1 MPDVH
6 PALNVAL
13 ALQSHK
19 GGGPRTRAKPMIPVT
34 PFVAL
39 FMISLV
45 SNLLMLT
52 GPLFML
58 QVYDRVLA
66 SKSVPTLVV
75 LTILI
80 SALYGFYAFLEA
92 LRSRMATRFGN
103 VIEASIGERLF
114 AAGIRLKLV
123 SGGPANAD
131 PVRDGDTL
139 RQFLSGPGPMALLDL
154 PWLPIYM
161 AVVFMLHPTL
171 GWLAVGGGLIIIL
184 LMVANEAL
192 SRKPSRQ
199 ANAAMGV
206 RQRQTDSARTNAET
220 IIAMGMLADMQARW
234 RQATQNLVA
243 VQRVAG
249 DRAAFFSSATKGL
262 RFLLQSAVLALGAYL
277 VIRGEMTGGLMI
289 AASVITSRALSPVE
303 QIVGQWRG
311 FVGARQAYRR
321 ISKILSVFS
330 EEGRDTR
337 LPLPNKQLTIRQLT
351 SGPSGGK
358 VTPLA
363 GITFELNAGEAL
375 GVLGPSGAGKSS
387 FARAL
392 VGVWPVLAGE
402 LRLDGAMLA
411 HYDPSQVGQIIGYL
425 PQRVELFDGSVAENI
440 ARFRPGSSSE
450 EVIEAARAAN
460 IHDLISS
467 LPNGYDTQIG
477 EQGDLLSA
485 GQRQRLGLARALFG
499 QPFLLV
505 LDEPNSNLDAGG
517 DAALSDAV
525 QQAKARG
532 AIVVVIAHRPSAIA
546 AVDKLLFLKNG
557 RQAAFGPKNEVLQQI
572 AQQSSG
578 DNVRPI
584 KAPGP

>member
-1 MPDVH
+1 
-6 PALNVAL
+6 
-13 ALQSHK
+13 
-19 GGGPRTRAKPMIPVT
+19 MIPIT
-34 PFVAL
+34 PLAAL
-39 FMISLV
+39 FIISLI

-103 VIEASIGERLF
+103 VIDASIGERLF
-114 AAGIRLKLV
+114 AASIRLKLIT
-123 SGGPANAD
+123 GAPANAD

-139 RQFLSGPGPMALLDL
+139 RQFVSGPGPMALLDL

-161 AVVFMLHPTL
+161 AVVFMLHPAL
-171 GWLAVGGGLIIIL
+171 GWLAVGGGLSIIL
-184 LMVANEAL
+184 LMAFNEAL
-192 SRKPSRQ
+192 SRKPSQQ
-199 ANAAMGV
+199 ANAAMGI
-206 RQRQTDSARTNAET
+206 RQRQTDTARTNAET
-220 IIAMGMLADMQARW
+220 IIAMGMLADIQTRW
-234 RQATQNLVA
+234 RAATQKLVG

-249 DRAAFFSSATKGL
+249 DRAAFFSSVTKGM
-262 RFLLQSAVLALGAYL
+262 RFLLQSGVLALGAYL
-277 VIRGEMTGGLMI
+277 VIQGQMTGGLMI
-289 AASVITSRALSPVE
+289 AASVISSRALAPVE

-311 FVGARQAYRR
+311 FIGARQAYRR
-321 ISKILSVFS
+321 IAKVLSGLPVD
-330 EEGRDTR
+330 GRDTR
-337 LPLPNKQLTIRQLT
+337 LPLPNKQLTIKQLT
-351 SGPSGGK
+351 SGPQGAK
-358 VTPLA
+358 VTPLM
-363 GITFELNAGEAL
+363 GITLELNAGEAL

-392 VGVWPVLAGE
+392 VGVWPVVAGE

-411 HYDPSQVGQIIGYL
+411 HYDPSQIGQIIGYL
-425 PQRVELFDGSVAENI
+425 PQRVELFDGTVAENI
-440 ARFRPGSSSE
+440 ARFRPDATSD

-460 IHDLISS
+460 IHDLING

-505 LDEPNSNLDAGG
+505 LDEPNSNLDAEG

-525 QQAKARG
+525 TQAKARG
-532 AIVVVIAHRPSAIA
+532 AIVVVVAHRPSAIA

-557 RQAAFGPKNEVLQQI
+557 RQAAFGPKNDVLQQI
-572 AQQSSG
+572 TQQSSG
-578 DNVRPI
+578 DNVRAMKVPV
-584 KAPGP
+584 A